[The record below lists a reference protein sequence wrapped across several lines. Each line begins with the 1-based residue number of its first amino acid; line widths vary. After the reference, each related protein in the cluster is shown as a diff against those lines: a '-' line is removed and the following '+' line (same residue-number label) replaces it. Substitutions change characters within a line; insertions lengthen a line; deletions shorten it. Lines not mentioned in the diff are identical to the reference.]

1 MSVYTFFDLI
11 DEVFNLYKEPL
22 TDKEIWE
29 KAVESG
35 LDKKVGSVGKTP
47 WRTIG
52 ARIYVDMRN
61 NPNSKYIKVGRRPT
75 RFFLKELMKNETID
89 SISKKIDDK
98 EKQEKENRKKY
109 KERDIHPL
117 LVKYIYGDSHFKAY
131 AKTIY
136 HEKSK
141 NRKKGLNEWLH
152 PNVVGVYFPFDDY
165 NKLTLKV

>member
-47 WRTIG
+47 WKTIG
-52 ARIYVDMRN
+52 ARIYVDMRD

-75 RFFLKELMKNETID
+75 RFFLKELMKNETIE

-98 EKQEKENRKKY
+98 DKKEKENRKKY

-117 LVKYIYGDSHFKAY
+117 LVKYIVNFQIKLDNIFK
-131 AKTIY
+131 
-136 HEKSK
+136 
-141 NRKKGLNEWLH
+141 L
-152 PNVVGVYFPFDDY
+152 F
-165 NKLTLKV
+165 